1 MTKPPAHPPK
11 PSAEPKPFAD
21 QVRDE
26 RSGLLL
32 EAIERLAGAG
42 AIDDV
47 VATLRATARRLIGA
61 DGIAVIL
68 REDEQCWYVEEDAMG
83 PLWKGHKFPL
93 ASCISGWA
101 MVHRQTVAIE
111 DVRNDERIPQELY
124 RGTFVRG
131 LLMVPVR
138 SADPIGAIGAYWSDC
153 YRATKEQVAT
163 LERLARATATA
174 MENIRLVA
182 ALSKALADAELA
194 RDELRH
200 RVKNAFTAAQ
210 ALATL
215 SLPDD
220 HHRALNARIAALAR
234 AHALLDEKL
243 AHQDSITLADLIA
256 AELEPY
262 ASDCPGRLTIEGEP
276 VRLGSAQAVALG
288 LVINELATNA
298 LKYGALSVCD
308 GRLEVRWRAKGDH
321 VALSWRE
328 SDGPEV
334 RARAIENFGSRL
346 LRRLVEGQLKG
357 SLNRELAGSGVACLI
372 EFPLHG
378 AGQTGNSECP
388 TASSATASRGPA
400 TSSRSSTA
408 SPPRD

>member
-1 MTKPPAHPPK
+1 MTKRPDHLPT
-11 PSAEPKPFAD
+11 PSAEPRAFAD

-26 RSGLLL
+26 RAALLID
-32 EAIERLAGAG
+32 AIETLAGAG

-83 PLWKGHKFPL
+83 PLWKGHRFPL

-101 MVHRQTVAIE
+101 MVHRQTVNIP
-111 DVRNDERIPQELY
+111 DVRDDPRIPQELY
-124 RGTFVRG
+124 RDTFVRG

-215 SLPDD
+215 SLPD
-220 HHRALNARIAALAR
+220 
-234 AHALLDEKL
+234 
-243 AHQDSITLADLIA
+243 
-256 AELEPY
+256 
-262 ASDCPGRLTIEGEP
+262 
-276 VRLGSAQAVALG
+276 
-288 LVINELATNA
+288 
-298 LKYGALSVCD
+298 
-308 GRLEVRWRAKGDH
+308 
-321 VALSWRE
+321 
-328 SDGPEV
+328 
-334 RARAIENFGSRL
+334 
-346 LRRLVEGQLKG
+346 
-357 SLNRELAGSGVACLI
+357 
-372 EFPLHG
+372 
-378 AGQTGNSECP
+378 
-388 TASSATASRGPA
+388 
-400 TSSRSSTA
+400 
-408 SPPRD
+408 